1 MVGADGESVPIWS
14 PGRRFGLLRC
24 AARAAGLLAVGVAA
38 ESKPSARGT
47 GLGSA
52 AREHLFFIQWR
63 VREKER
69 DRAERDRES
78 CTREPD
84 LGSIQRNNLPYPVY
98 LNPLPIALF

>member
-24 AARAAGLLAVGVAA
+24 AAGAAGLLAVGVAA

-52 AREHLFFIQWR
+52 AREHLFFIQRR

-69 DRAERDRES
+69 ERELNGTERAAQESQTWDRFKGIIFHI
-78 CTREPD
+78 
-84 LGSIQRNNLPYPVY
+84 LYISIHYR
-98 LNPLPIALF
+98 